1 MLQGQVLVQVAHGVV
16 PIRHSD
22 GRQDVGEGLVDH
34 LVDVRQVP
42 RRQKKN
48 SQWQSS
54 KTGQVEK
61 AVKER
66 GTYFFPVLICSGFN
80 CSFLKCAKK
89 RSTGAAS

>member
-1 MLQGQVLVQVAHGVV
+1 MLVQVAHGVV

-42 RRQKKN
+42 RRQKRN

-66 GTYFFPVLICSGFN
+66 GTYFFPVFWFSLLRLPRFSD
-80 CSFLKCAKK
+80 AKTN
-89 RSTGAAS
+89 SIGEDA